1 MIPDIAQVCVGALA
15 IAIGTF
21 LVWKRAKLTRAIADG
36 VRGMYGRL
44 GEKSAL
50 KYKPSGLV
58 LPGITFMVIG
68 LIFTIN
74 GIARLV
80 A

>member
-1 MIPDIAQVCVGALA
+1 MIPNIAQICVGVLA
-15 IAIGTF
+15 IAFGTV
-21 LVWKRAKLTRAIADG
+21 LIWKRATFTQVIADG
-36 VRGMYGRL
+36 VRAMYGRL

-58 LPGITFMVIG
+58 LPGITFIVIG
-68 LIFTIN
+68 LMLAIN

-80 A
+80 G